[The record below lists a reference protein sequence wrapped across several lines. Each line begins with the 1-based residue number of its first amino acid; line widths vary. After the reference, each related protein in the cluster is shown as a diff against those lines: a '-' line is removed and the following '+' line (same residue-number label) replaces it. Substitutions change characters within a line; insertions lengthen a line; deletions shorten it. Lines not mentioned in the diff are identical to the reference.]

1 MWEMLLAV
9 NWVHPAS
16 LVWKNGH
23 IQLMSVCKM
32 SCTHEGDEGL
42 VKGNKE
48 LVSRKAEANSF
59 EGRNVKVQGFHQWN
73 FSPISY
79 QLVLN
84 QFSLMLSLRTFG
96 MKSSSVPAKL
106 LDDTE
111 LGVVFNM
118 TWRYYKYKVGST
130 CLAERLGWP
139 QVLEKQKQWG
149 GILVPSVRY
158 YLFKMN
164 KSFHC

>member
-1 MWEMLLAV
+1 MWEMLFAAYS
-9 NWVHPAS
+9 VHPAS

-23 IQLMSVCKM
+23 VQLMSVCKM

-48 LVSRKAEANSF
+48 LVSRKAAANRF

-96 MKSSSVPAKL
+96 RKTSNVPTKL

-111 LGVVFNM
+111 LGVVFNKA
-118 TWRYYKYKVGST
+118 WRY
-130 CLAERLGWP
+130 
-139 QVLEKQKQWG
+139 
-149 GILVPSVRY
+149 
-158 YLFKMN
+158 
-164 KSFHC
+164 